1 MSENKKNVAEENV
14 AEELLADDVAET
26 VTAQGGAA
34 ETAVEPA
41 NADGVNADGVNTEVA
56 NTDGANAEGTPQGGE
71 GATPAAVPETTAP
84 VTVEKPLTEREKFLA
99 LGKDK
104 TKITDFTA
112 YTMISAKYSVEEGLG
127 LIVNH
132 LRTRFFNLDEEFM
145 KRVQGKTA
153 FVSTKLYAPVYRMK
167 AKANYYW
174 KKGSKAAVEEYCLS
188 SEVDS
193 VATQAP
199 DYLKPTELVGQS
211 YSKLEAPMADE
222 KLLLGKKISLKEC
235 VKLLKGKAES
245 VAPDKKAEMIL
256 TEEQYELAY
265 VPVLKAE
272 ITYEGKTYT
281 QWVNLVNGECQAE
294 YAVSPA
300 AVAAAEKTMQKLGQ
314 RKRMIFGCFLYSLT
328 FTVLNI
334 LFWQLSPLVE
344 GVVGKGLEGTTV
356 TLILGGI
363 SALILVMWF
372 TCFAYKKQKLV
383 DRAVKRGKAP
393 SAKGAALFA
402 LLSLVAAAASVA
414 LFAVF
419 VLL

>member
-1 MSENKKNVAEENV
+1 MSENKKNITEENAAEEF
-14 AEELLADDVAET
+14 LTDDVAET
-26 VTAQGGAA
+26 VLAQGAVDENVA
-34 ETAVEPA
+34 ETVNSEGT
-41 NADGVNADGVNTEVA
+41 NTDGVNAEAT
-56 NTDGANAEGTPQGGE
+56 AEGGE
-71 GATPAAVPETTAP
+71 GLAPVAEPETTAP
-84 VTVEKPLTEREKFLA
+84 AAAEKPLTEREKFLA
-99 LGKDK
+99 LGKEK
-104 TKITDFTA
+104 AKITDFTS
-112 YTMISAKYSVEEGLG
+112 YTMISAKYS
-127 LIVNH
+127 
-132 LRTRFFNLDEEFM
+132 
-145 KRVQGKTA
+145 
-153 FVSTKLYAPVYRMK
+153 
-167 AKANYYW
+167 
-174 KKGSKAAVEEYCLS
+174 VEEYCLS

-193 VATQAP
+193 VTTQTP
-199 DYLKPTELVGQS
+199 DYLKAAELAGQS

-222 KLLLGKKISLKEC
+222 KLLLGKKINLKEC
-235 VKLLKGKAES
+235 MKLLKGKAES
-245 VAPDKKAEMIL
+245 VAPDKKAEIIL

-281 QWVNLVNGECQAE
+281 QWVNLVNGECEAE

-314 RKRMIFGCFLYSLT
+314 RKRIIFGCFLYSLT

-344 GVVGKGLEGTTV
+344 GVVGKGLEGTTI

-372 TCFAYKKQKLV
+372 ACFAYKKQKLV
-383 DRAVKRGKAP
+383 DRAVKKGKAP

-419 VLL
+419 VLV

>member
-1 MSENKKNVAEENV
+1 MSENKKNITEENAAEEF
-14 AEELLADDVAET
+14 LTDDVAET
-26 VTAQGGAA
+26 ALGQGSVDENVA
-34 ETAVEPA
+34 ET
-41 NADGVNADGVNTEVA
+41 VNSERA
-56 NTDGANAEGTPQGGE
+56 NTDGVTAEGMAEGGE
-71 GATPAAVPETTAP
+71 GQAPVAEPETTAP
-84 VTVEKPLTEREKFLA
+84 AAAEKPLTEREKFLA
-99 LGKDK
+99 LGKEK
-104 TKITDFTA
+104 VKITDFTS

-193 VATQAP
+193 IATQTP
-199 DYLKPTELVGQS
+199 DYLKAAELAGQS

-222 KLLLGKKISLKEC
+222 KLLLGKKINLKEC
-235 VKLLKGKAES
+235 MKLLKGKAES
-245 VAPDKKAEMIL
+245 VAPDKKAEIIL

-281 QWVNLVNGECQAE
+281 QWVNLVNGECEAE

-314 RKRMIFGCFLYSLT
+314 RKRMIFSCFLYSLT

-344 GVVGKGLEGTTV
+344 GVVGKGLEGTTI

-372 TCFAYKKQKLV
+372 ACFAYKKQKLV
-383 DRAVKRGKAP
+383 DRAVKKGKAP
-393 SAKGAALFA
+393 SARGAALFA

>member
-1 MSENKKNVAEENV
+1 MSENKKNITEENAAEEF
-14 AEELLADDVAET
+14 LTDDVAET
-26 VTAQGGAA
+26 ALGQGGVDENAA
-34 ETAVEPA
+34 ETVNSERA
-41 NADGVNADGVNTEVA
+41 NTDGVNA
-56 NTDGANAEGTPQGGE
+56 EGTAEGGE
-71 GATPAAVPETTAP
+71 GQAPAAEPETTAP
-84 VTVEKPLTEREKFLA
+84 AAAEKPLTEREKFLA
-99 LGKDK
+99 LGKEK
-104 TKITDFTA
+104 AKITDFTS

-193 VATQAP
+193 ITTQTP
-199 DYLKPTELVGQS
+199 DCLKAAELAGQS

-245 VAPDKKAEMIL
+245 VAPDKKAEIVL

-281 QWVNLVNGECQAE
+281 QWVNLVNGECEAE

-314 RKRMIFGCFLYSLT
+314 RKRMIFSCFLYSLT

-344 GVVGKGLEGTTV
+344 GVVGKGLEGTTI

-372 TCFAYKKQKLV
+372 ACFAYKKQKLV
-383 DRAVKRGKAP
+383 DRAVKKGKAP
-393 SAKGAALFA
+393 SARGAALFA

>member
-1 MSENKKNVAEENV
+1 MSENKKNITEENAAEEFLTDEVAETALGQGGVDENV
-14 AEELLADDVAET
+14 AET
-26 VTAQGGAA
+26 VNSEAA
-34 ETAVEPA
+34 NT
-41 NADGVNADGVNTEVA
+41 DGVNA
-56 NTDGANAEGTPQGGE
+56 EGTAEGGE
-71 GATPAAVPETTAP
+71 GQAPVAEPETTAP
-84 VTVEKPLTEREKFLA
+84 AAAEKPLTEREKFLA
-99 LGKDK
+99 LGKEK
-104 TKITDFTA
+104 AKITDFTS

-174 KKGSKAAVEEYCLS
+174 KKGSKSAVEEYCLS

-193 VATQAP
+193 ITTQTP
-199 DYLKPTELVGQS
+199 DYLKAAELAGQS

-222 KLLLGKKISLKEC
+222 KLLLGKKINLKEC
-235 VKLLKGKAES
+235 MKLLKGKAES
-245 VAPDKKAEMIL
+245 VAPDKKAEIIL

-281 QWVNLVNGECQAE
+281 QWVNLVNGECEAE

-314 RKRMIFGCFLYSLT
+314 RKRMIFSCFLYSLT

-344 GVVGKGLEGTTV
+344 GVVGKGLEGTTI

-372 TCFAYKKQKLV
+372 ACFAYKKQKLV
-383 DRAVKRGKAP
+383 DRAVKKGKAP

>member
-14 AEELLADDVAET
+14 AEELLVDDVAET
-26 VTAQGGAA
+26 VAAQGVATETVAETVDTEAASSDVANEAANSDGVNAEGTAQGG
-34 ETAVEPA
+34 EGVVPA
-41 NADGVNADGVNTEVA
+41 TEL
-56 NTDGANAEGTPQGGE
+56 
-71 GATPAAVPETTAP
+71 ETTAP
-84 VTVEKPLTEREKFLA
+84 AAVEKPLTEREKFLA
-99 LGKDK
+99 LGKEK
-104 TKITDFTA
+104 AKITDFTA

-174 KKGSKAAVEEYCLS
+174 KKGNKAAVEEYCLS

-235 VKLLKGKAES
+235 VKLLKGKAEA
-245 VAPDKKAEMIL
+245 VAPDKKAEIIL

-272 ITYEGKTYT
+272 ITYDGKTYT

-356 TLILGGI
+356 TLILGGV
-363 SALILVMWF
+363 SALILAMWF

-383 DRAVKRGKAP
+383 DRAVKKGKAP

-402 LLSLVAAAASVA
+402 LLSLVAAAVSVA
-414 LFAVF
+414 LFTVF

>member
-1 MSENKKNVAEENV
+1 MSENKKNITEENAAEEF
-14 AEELLADDVAET
+14 LTDDVAET
-26 VTAQGGAA
+26 ALGQGGVDENAA
-34 ETAVEPA
+34 ETVNSERA
-41 NADGVNADGVNTEVA
+41 NTDGVNA
-56 NTDGANAEGTPQGGE
+56 EGTAEGGE
-71 GATPAAVPETTAP
+71 GQAPAAEPETTAP
-84 VTVEKPLTEREKFLA
+84 AAAEKPLTEREKFLA
-99 LGKDK
+99 LGKEK
-104 TKITDFTA
+104 AKITDFTS

-193 VATQAP
+193 ITTQTP
-199 DYLKPTELVGQS
+199 DYLKAAELAGQS

-245 VAPDKKAEMIL
+245 VAPDKKAEIVL

-281 QWVNLVNGECQAE
+281 QWVNLVNGECEAE

-314 RKRMIFGCFLYSLT
+314 RKRMIFSCFLYSLT

-344 GVVGKGLEGTTV
+344 GVVGKGLEGTTI

-372 TCFAYKKQKLV
+372 ACFAYKKQKLV
-383 DRAVKRGKAP
+383 DRAVKKGKAP
-393 SAKGAALFA
+393 SARGAALFA

>member
-14 AEELLADDVAET
+14 AEELLVDDVAEAVAAQGVATET
-26 VTAQGGAA
+26 VVEAVDTEAANSDVANEAANSDGVNAEGTAQGGEGVAPAA
-34 ETAVEPA
+34 E
-41 NADGVNADGVNTEVA
+41 
-56 NTDGANAEGTPQGGE
+56 
-71 GATPAAVPETTAP
+71 PETTAP
-84 VTVEKPLTEREKFLA
+84 VAVEKPLTEREKFLA

-104 TKITDFTA
+104 AKIADFTA

-127 LIVNH
+127 LIVNY

-153 FVSTKLYAPVYRMK
+153 FVSAKLYAPVYRMK

-245 VAPDKKAEMIL
+245 VAPDKKAEIIL

-272 ITYEGKTYT
+272 ITYDGKTYT

-314 RKRMIFGCFLYSLT
+314 RKRIIFGCFLYSLT

-356 TLILGGI
+356 TLILGGV
-363 SALILVMWF
+363 SALILAMWF

-383 DRAVKRGKAP
+383 DRAVKKGKAP

-402 LLSLVAAAASVA
+402 LLSLVAAVASVA
-414 LFAVF
+414 LFTVF

>member
-1 MSENKKNVAEENV
+1 MSENKKNITEENAAEEF
-14 AEELLADDVAET
+14 LTDDVAET
-26 VTAQGGAA
+26 VLAQGGET
-34 ETAVEPA
+34 ETAVEAA
-41 NADGVNADGVNTEVA
+41 NTDGVNTDGVNA
-56 NTDGANAEGTPQGGE
+56 EGTAEGGE
-71 GATPAAVPETTAP
+71 GLAPAAEPETTAP
-84 VTVEKPLTEREKFLA
+84 AAAEKPLTEREKFLA
-99 LGKDK
+99 LGKEK
-104 TKITDFTA
+104 AKITDFTS

-193 VATQAP
+193 ITTQTP
-199 DYLKPTELVGQS
+199 DYLKAAELAGQS

-245 VAPDKKAEMIL
+245 VAPDKKAEIIL

-281 QWVNLVNGECQAE
+281 QWVNLVNGECEAE
-294 YAVSPA
+294 YAVSPT

-314 RKRMIFGCFLYSLT
+314 RKRMIFSCFLYSLT

-344 GVVGKGLEGTTV
+344 GVVGKGLEGTTI

-372 TCFAYKKQKLV
+372 ACFAYKKQKLV
-383 DRAVKRGKAP
+383 DRAVKKGKAP

-414 LFAVF
+414 LLAVI